1 MSSYID
7 VVHPERHAPY
17 LDIPDDVVDYLH
29 YLDFV
34 KLRSPRTVN
43 GYYLDLRG
51 FFRYMMQRWQ
61 RVADDAPPEEID
73 LTGITT
79 ADIRTITKHDIF
91 DFLDHA
97 RSADNGPKA
106 RARKLSAL
114 KGFFNYMCTQVNRLP
129 ANPTENIS
137 LGSPA
142 RALPKYLTRD
152 EAVTLLSNIQ
162 SDFYERD
169 YCILT
174 LFLNCGM
181 RLAELVTIDM
191 GDFRDD
197 TIRIVGKG
205 SKERLVYLN
214 DACLDALQRYKK
226 VRTSLPNL
234 VDRDALFVSKR
245 TGKVWR
251 NGRTRAT
258 GRNEKASM
266 DWYRSTMDKPKR
278 IHARYLNQE
287 ERIPIADRLRPGD
300 SIRAIARL
308 LGRDP
313 GTVSREVERNRNP
326 ESGGYEPYRAQQK
339 AADRLK
345 RPKPRKA
352 AEGTRLWDEIAAGL
366 RRHWSPE
373 QIANRLRLD
382 FPDNGDMHASV
393 ETIYQAIYLQAR
405 GELKQE
411 LKRAMRQGRTARRP
425 QGGQGRKPRFRE
437 PMAMIS
443 ERPPEIED
451 RAVPGHW
458 EGDLITGSRN
468 KSAIGTLVERTTRF
482 TILLHLPDGHDAE
495 HVQQAIID
503 KMQHLPKLLR
513 NSLTWDQGAELALH
527 KRIGASLDMAV
538 YFCDP
543 HSPWQRGTNENT
555 NGLLRQYFP
564 KGTDLSKYPED
575 YLDAVAEELNDR
587 PRKTLGFMKPSE
599 KIIELLD
606 AA

>member
-1 MSSYID
+1 MCEARRAEYVRLLD
-7 VVHPERHAPY
+7 EEGMNFTQAAHA
-17 LDIPDDVVDYLH
+17 
-29 YLDFV
+29 
-34 KLRSPRTVN
+34 
-43 GYYLDLRG
+43 
-51 FFRYMMQRWQ
+51 
-61 RVADDAPPEEID
+61 
-73 LTGITT
+73 
-79 ADIRTITKHDIF
+79 
-91 DFLDHA
+91 
-97 RSADNGPKA
+97 
-106 RARKLSAL
+106 
-114 KGFFNYMCTQVNRLP
+114 
-129 ANPTENIS
+129 
-137 LGSPA
+137 
-142 RALPKYLTRD
+142 
-152 EAVTLLSNIQ
+152 
-162 SDFYERD
+162 
-169 YCILT
+169 
-174 LFLNCGM
+174 
-181 RLAELVTIDM
+181 
-191 GDFRDD
+191 
-197 TIRIVGKG
+197 VG
-205 SKERLVYLN
+205 
-214 DACLDALQRYKK
+214 
-226 VRTSLPNL
+226 
-234 VDRDALFVSKR
+234 VSKR
-245 TGKVWR
+245 TGKAWR

-258 GRNEKASM
+258 GRNEKPLV
-266 DWYRSTMDKPKR
+266 DWYRSTMDKPKTL
-278 IHARYLNQE
+278 HPRYLSQE
-287 ERIPIADRLRPGD
+287 ERIQIADRLRLGD

-373 QIANRLRLD
+373 QIANRPRWRI
-382 FPDNGDMHASV
+382 GRS
-393 ETIYQAIYLQAR
+393 
-405 GELKQE
+405 
-411 LKRAMRQGRTARRP
+411 RATGR
-425 QGGQGRKPRFRE
+425 
-437 PMAMIS
+437 
-443 ERPPEIED
+443 
-451 RAVPGHW
+451 
-458 EGDLITGSRN
+458 GDLITGSRN

-564 KGTDLSKYPED
+564 KGTDLSVYPED

>member
-1 MSSYID
+1 MN
-7 VVHPERHAPY
+7 
-17 LDIPDDVVDYLH
+17 
-29 YLDFV
+29 
-34 KLRSPRTVN
+34 TN
-43 GYYLDLRG
+43 
-51 FFRYMMQRWQ
+51 
-61 RVADDAPPEEID
+61 
-73 LTGITT
+73 
-79 ADIRTITKHDIF
+79 
-91 DFLDHA
+91 
-97 RSADNGPKA
+97 
-106 RARKLSAL
+106 
-114 KGFFNYMCTQVNRLP
+114 NRL
-129 ANPTENIS
+129 
-137 LGSPA
+137 
-142 RALPKYLTRD
+142 
-152 EAVTLLSNIQ
+152 
-162 SDFYERD
+162 
-169 YCILT
+169 
-174 LFLNCGM
+174 
-181 RLAELVTIDM
+181 RL
-191 GDFRDD
+191 
-197 TIRIVGKG
+197 
-205 SKERLVYLN
+205 
-214 DACLDALQRYKK
+214 
-226 VRTSLPNL
+226 
-234 VDRDALFVSKR
+234 
-245 TGKVWR
+245 
-251 NGRTRAT
+251 
-258 GRNEKASM
+258 
-266 DWYRSTMDKPKR
+266 
-278 IHARYLNQE
+278 
-287 ERIPIADRLRPGD
+287 GD

-564 KGTDLSKYPED
+564 KGTDLSVYPED